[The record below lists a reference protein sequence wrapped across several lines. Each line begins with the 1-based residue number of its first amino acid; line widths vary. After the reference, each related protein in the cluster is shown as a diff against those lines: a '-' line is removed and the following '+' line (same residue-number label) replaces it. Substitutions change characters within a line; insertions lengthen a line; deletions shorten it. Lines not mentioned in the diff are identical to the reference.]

1 MDRLDQAA
9 ADQLGVGRTDLRGLE
24 VLERLGGPM
33 TAGHMAEQLGLTT
46 GAATLLVD
54 RLERAGYV
62 QRRRD
67 THDRRKIYVDV
78 TSTLQERTARLFSGV
93 GRATARLAN
102 AYSSGQLEVIEEF
115 IGQLVTVVGTEA
127 GVLSRSPN
135 LGAAPGDYLDGGVGM
150 TAKP

>member
-9 ADQLGVGRTDLRGLE
+9 ADHLGVGRTDLRGLE
-24 VLERLGGPM
+24 VLERLARPL

-67 THDRRKIYVDV
+67 THDRRKVYVDV

-93 GRATARLAN
+93 GRATAHLAN
-102 AYSSGQLEVIEEF
+102 AYSSEQLQVIEEF

-127 GVLSRSPN
+127 GVLGRSPD
-135 LGAAPGDYLDGGVGM
+135 LAATPGDCLDGDVGVA
-150 TAKP
+150 AKP